1 MNYVLSDTKE
11 QKTLL
16 EALYPVGAIY
26 ISLNP
31 TSPASFLGG
40 SWAALNGNQ
49 TLWATAWNESTTK
62 ELTTSDTKSA
72 GLPDI
77 QGYVNIGSK
86 KTDIG
91 TGTEEAGALSIASTG
106 ATSHA
111 YSGGINTYEYIRLK
125 VKASNGELHS
135 GSYSNLVYGKSDT
148 VQPPAQCVYMWRR
161 SA

>member
-40 SWAALNGNQ
+40 EWCALAGNQ
-49 TLWATAWNESTTK
+49 TLWATAWDTSTTK

-77 QGYVNIGSK
+77 KGKYTDRPLNRGSSEWEGAIYRSDASGTYYIGWEAYDNERAYLNFLASK
-86 KTDIG
+86 
-91 TGTEEAGALSIASTG
+91 
-106 ATSHA
+106 
-111 YSGGINTYEYIRLK
+111 
-125 VKASNGELHS
+125 GELHN
-135 GSYSNLVYGKSDT
+135 GSYSNIVYGKSDT

>member
-16 EALYPVGAIY
+16 EALYPIGAIY

-40 SWAALNGNQ
+40 EWCALGGNQ
-49 TLWATAWNESTTK
+49 TLWATAWNENTTK
-62 ELTTSDTKSA
+62 VLTTGSTGDIKNA
-72 GLPDI
+72 GLP
-77 QGYVNIGSK
+77 NIRGSI
-86 KTDIG
+86 THHSAW
-91 TGTEEAGALSIASTG
+91 TSASQNGALKTITGYGEYTGGQFGQTLVNTIEFNAADSNSI
-106 ATSHA
+106 
-111 YSGGINTYEYIRLK
+111 YSD
-125 VKASNGELHS
+125 SCS
-135 GSYSNLVYGKSDT
+135 T

>member
-16 EALYPVGAIY
+16 EALNEEKTLLEALYPIGAIY

-40 SWAALNGNQ
+40 SWLALDGNQ
-49 TLWATAWNESTTK
+49 TLWATAWNTSTTK
-62 ELTTSDTKSA
+62 MLTTGSTGDTKSA
-72 GLPDI
+72 GLPNITGHID
-77 QGYVNIGSK
+77 GYAYGPAREGAFKSSTISNDNSGDLYGSGMK
-86 KTDIG
+86 WMNW
-91 TGTEEAGALSIASTG
+91 
-106 ATSHA
+106 
-111 YSGGINTYEYIRLK
+111 YF
-125 VKASNGELHS
+125 KASDSNS
-135 GSYSNLVYGKSDT
+135 IYSDSCST